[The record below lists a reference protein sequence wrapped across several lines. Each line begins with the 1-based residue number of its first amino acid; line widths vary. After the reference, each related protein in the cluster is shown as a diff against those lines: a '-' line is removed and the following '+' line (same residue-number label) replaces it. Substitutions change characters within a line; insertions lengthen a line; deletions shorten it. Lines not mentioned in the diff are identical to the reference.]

1 LEAAHRLSPPDH
13 RRIGIARG
21 PHLAGALRQFGECH
35 VPQGRNGR
43 SGCYAAVRSVRLRP
57 SSGRHDEPAKPAPQW
72 IVDLALEFNG
82 EWHDK
87 QVVAG
92 NTVYLAPGLR
102 VGYGNV
108 SGFASVGV
116 PIVNHMNGLQ
126 SKPDYRVV
134 TGVAATF

>member
-13 RRIGIARG
+13 RRIVIARG

-35 VPQGRNGR
+35 VPQTRNHR
-43 SGCYAAVRSVRLRP
+43 SGCYAAVR
-57 SSGRHDEPAKPAPQW
+57 
-72 IVDLALEFNG
+72 
-82 EWHDK
+82 
-87 QVVAG
+87 
-92 NTVYLAPGLR
+92 NTVYLSPGLR

-116 PIVNHMNGLQ
+116 PVVNHMNGQQ